1 MRTKSITLFA
11 LLLFAGSSLRAGE
24 PQATFALV
32 KVDLEIRV
40 EQDGKPVKDMK
51 IRVLDLGATTLM
63 DAEEINGTVSLPLLD
78 KRSGYLVGI
87 TIPGKKKEA
96 DLITLRRTGNTLTP
110 PRVLLG
116 FSKPC
121 CRVAASPPVVA
132 APPEDDAPR
141 PDKRSGEWFLLGV
154 SGACLLAAGMMLMF
168 LRRP

>member
-11 LLLFAGSSLRAGE
+11 LLFAGSAPRAAE

-32 KVDLEIRV
+32 KGELEIRV
-40 EQDGKPVKDMK
+40 EQDGTPVKDMK
-51 IRVLDLGATTLM
+51 VRVLDLGATTLM
-63 DAEEINGTVSLPLLD
+63 DAEEIDGTVSFPLD
-78 KRSGYLVGI
+78 KRSAYLVGI

-96 DLITLRRTGNTLTP
+96 DLITLRRTGDSLTP

-121 CRVAASPPVVA
+121 CRIAASPRTE
-132 APPEDDAPR
+132 APTPEDDAPR
-141 PDKRSGEWFLLGV
+141 PDKRSGAWFLLGV

>member
-1 MRTKSITLFA
+1 MPRPSIPLFA
-11 LLLFAGSSLRAGE
+11 LLLIASSLRASE

-32 KVDLEIRV
+32 EGELQIGV
-40 EQDGKPVKDMK
+40 EQDGKPIKNMK

-63 DAEEINGTVSLPLLD
+63 DAEEIDGTVSFPLD

-96 DLITLRRTGNTLTP
+96 DFITLRRSGNTLTP

-121 CRVAASPPVVA
+121 CRVAVSPRSAV
-132 APPEDDAPR
+132 APPPEADAPR
-141 PDKRSGEWFLLGV
+141 PDKRSGAWLLLGV

-168 LRRP
+168 FRRP